1 MQEHEELV
9 KFEQDS
15 RLKVMEEKF
24 LQFQLTEKEE
34 KVKLEEGIRSVKAG
48 VEAKIKV
55 AEVDDGYPF
64 GTPWA
69 KVLESFASLNHTG
82 KICVDRR
89 CVLISGE
96 HLFQIYRRL
105 IGRPYIAL
113 ARQDKIYRN
122 ISVALGRLRSDH
134 EYFSMHPNNNT
145 SQCIAEKMR
154 MDPLK

>member
-1 MQEHEELV
+1 MQEQEELV

-24 LQFQLTEKEE
+24 RQVQLTEKEE

-82 KICVDRR
+82 KICVDMRF
-89 CVLISGE
+89 VLIFIND
-96 HLFQIYRRL
+96 HFIQFL
-105 IGRPYIAL
+105 ILQMAPHT
-113 ARQDKIYRN
+113 
-122 ISVALGRLRSDH
+122 ST
-134 EYFSMHPNNNT
+134 SMSTPSFHTTLPT
-145 SQCIAEKMR
+145 
-154 MDPLK
+154 